1 MDKIGTGYLDQ
12 SKNIVDVPKAV
23 SRKEAA
29 PPASKDSVEI
39 GKQPADIEAKPHK
52 KWLFLNYVAAD
63 CNLTEF
69 QMKNLDQQ
77 ELVGSDQNTH
87 IAAFIDIGDKTN
99 PFQEGWQNCRQYYIT
114 KDATAGKLKSELV
127 QEYGPTDMANPN
139 TLRDFV
145 VEATK
150 RYPADHVALILNDH
164 GGGFTGAMSDDGS
177 GGFMTVP
184 QIRQALEEAE
194 KITGKK
200 IDIVGMDACL
210 MGETEVAYEL
220 KDTAKYLL
228 ASEESE
234 GGPGWTYDSMLG
246 GKTLGTAIKKV
257 QEELKLGHR
266 IDVGPEEFSKIVVD
280 INREHNKDISTFSA
294 TDLTRMEEVKTASD
308 ALAKAIKSS
317 NDKDSI
323 RAAIEKSENY
333 GGGWLPYRDIRD
345 AVDLGNKL
353 IESSSDEKV
362 KAAAQAMI
370 EAVNKA
376 VFANENSPETHPES
390 HGLSIYAP
398 TSNAT
403 QVGYKY
409 GDLKFAQ
416 QTEWDEALISLYKP
430 SSGGDD
436 GSANPVKDVPD
447 VWPDG
452 SPWTTRKSEH

>member
-1 MDKIGTGYLDQ
+1 MADAPRT
-12 SKNIVDVPKAV
+12 A
-23 SRKEAA
+23 SRKEKA
-29 PPASKDSVEI
+29 PPPGDSVEI
-39 GKQPADIEAKPHK
+39 GKQPVDIEAKPHK

-63 CNLTEF
+63 CNLTEY
-69 QMKNLDQQ
+69 QIKNLDQQ
-77 ELVGSDQNTH
+77 ELVGSDKNTH

-99 PFQEGWQNCRQYYIT
+99 PFNEGWQDCRQYYIT
-114 KDATAGKLKSELV
+114 RDTTAGKLKSELIK
-127 QEYGPTDMANPN
+127 EYGPTDMANPN

-150 RYPADHVALILNDH
+150 RYPADHVALIFNDH

-220 KDTAKYLL
+220 KDAARYLL

-234 GGPGWTYDSMLG
+234 GGPGWAYDSMLG
-246 GKTLGTAIKKV
+246 GKTIGTAIQKV

-280 INREHNKDISTFSA
+280 INREHSKDIPTFSA
-294 TDLTRMEEVKTASD
+294 TDLTRMEEVKVASD
-308 ALAKAIKSS
+308 ALAKAIKNS

-362 KAAAQAMI
+362 KAAARAMI

-376 VFANENSPETHPES
+376 VLANENDPESHPES

-398 TSNAT
+398 TSNAS
-403 QVGYKY
+403 QVGYNY
-409 GDLKFAQ
+409 GDLNFAR

-436 GSANPVKDVPD
+436 GSSQPVKDVPD

-452 SPWTTRKSEH
+452 TPRTSKRREP

>member
-1 MDKIGTGYLDQ
+1 MDKIGPGYLDH
-12 SKNIVDVPKAV
+12 SKSMADAPRTA
-23 SRKEAA
+23 SRKEKA
-29 PPASKDSVEI
+29 PPPGDFVEI
-39 GKQPADIEAKPHK
+39 GKQPVDIEAKPHK

-63 CNLTEF
+63 CNLTEY
-69 QMKNLDQQ
+69 QIKNLDQQ
-77 ELVGSDQNTH
+77 ELVGSDKNTH

-99 PFQEGWQNCRQYYIT
+99 PFNEGWQDCRQYYIT
-114 KDATAGKLKSELV
+114 RDTTAGKLKSELV
-127 QEYGPTDMANPN
+127 KEYGPTDMANPN

-150 RYPADHVALILNDH
+150 RYPADHVALIFNDH

-220 KDTAKYLL
+220 KDAARYLL

-246 GKTLGTAIKKV
+246 GKTIGTAIKKI
-257 QEELKLGHR
+257 QEELKQGNR
-266 IDVGPEEFSKIVVD
+266 IDVGPEEFSRIVVD
-280 INREHNKDISTFSA
+280 VNREHSKDIPTFSA
-294 TDLTRMEEVKTASD
+294 TDLTRMEEVKVASD
-308 ALAKAIKSS
+308 ALAKAIKNS

-353 IESSSDEKV
+353 LENSSDEKV
-362 KAAAQAMI
+362 KTAARAMI

-376 VFANENSPETHPES
+376 VLANENDPESHPES

-398 TSNAT
+398 TSNAS
-403 QVGYKY
+403 QVGYNY
-409 GDLKFAQ
+409 GDLSFAR

-436 GSANPVKDVPD
+436 GSSQPVKDVPD

-452 SPWTTRKSEH
+452 TPRTSKKREP